1 MNFLGFMET
10 FLYVLS
16 SALLYPVILGLIFL
30 VFWILFLGG
39 EFLRDWA
46 ERRNGLNPVVENFK
60 KFLRELVSRVS
71 DFEELETEVYKR
83 LKDTEIL
90 LIKDLDRVRS
100 IVRIGPAL
108 GLLGT
113 LIPMGIALAQLA
125 KGNLPKM
132 ASHMVTAFTTTVIGL
147 ACGVLAYAM
156 TLVKER
162 WIKETLTSLEY
173 LADKTLLEVKKKNE
187 QIS

>member
-16 SALLYPVILGLIFL
+16 SALLYPVVLGLIFL
-30 VFWILFLGG
+30 VFWVLFLSG

-46 ERRNGLNPVVENFK
+46 ERRNGINPVVENFK
-60 KFLRELVSRVS
+60 NFLEKLVKEKE
-71 DFEELETEVYKR
+71 DLEELETEVYKK
-83 LKDTEIL
+83 LKETEIN
-90 LIKDLDRVRS
+90 LIKDLDRIRSVVR
-100 IVRIGPAL
+100 VGPAL

-132 ASHMVTAFTTTVIGL
+132 ASHMVTAFTTTVVGL
-147 ACGVLAYAM
+147 ACGVVAYVI
-156 TLVKER
+156 TLIKER
-162 WIKETLTSLEY
+162 WIKETVTNMEY
-173 LADKTLLEVKKKNE
+173 LADKVLLEVKKRSE
-187 QIS
+187 